1 MSSQRASIDVY
12 VALGEK
18 RLDITALLP
27 LCQPISSNRV
37 LSRCALLSHQCVCI
51 KVLCLPLP
59 KLTIVEYQTW
69 LGVMEKLLVL
79 MMMLASSCCAHTVDL
94 SGKVFVFPGA
104 TAKDHVE
111 LKTPK
116 TSFSAVTV
124 CLRFLTDLS
133 RNYVLF
139 SLATPTI
146 SNDFVIFKLKQDNT
160 IRIHARNGG
169 TDFLSLSFPANSWHT
184 LCVTWNSV
192 NGISQLW
199 LDGKPTIKR
208 FIHSGQ
214 PISGKPSVVLGQEQ
228 DKFGG
233 GFDVSQSFIGMI
245 SRLHMWDYVLSP
257 YEIRRYER
265 DTNFTPGT
273 VFNWRA
279 LDFEI
284 TGKVLVEDEVV

>member
-1 MSSQRASIDVY
+1 M
-12 VALGEK
+12 
-18 RLDITALLP
+18 
-27 LCQPISSNRV
+27 
-37 LSRCALLSHQCVCI
+37 
-51 KVLCLPLP
+51 P
-59 KLTIVEYQTW
+59 KLNIVDYHTW
-69 LGVMEKLLVL
+69 LIVMEKLLVL
-79 MMMLASSCCAHTVDL
+79 MVMLATCCAHNITVDL

-104 TAKDHVE
+104 TTNDHVN
-111 LKTPK
+111 LMTSKTP
-116 TSFSAVTV
+116 FSAVTV
-124 CLRFLTDLS
+124 CLRFLTDLR
-133 RNYVLF
+133 RNYALF

-146 SNDFVIFKLKQDNT
+146 SNDFLIFKPNKDNV

-169 TDFLSLSFPANSWHT
+169 ADFLSVSFPPNSWHT

-214 PISGKPSVVLGQEQ
+214 PISGKPSVILGQEQ
-228 DKFGG
+228 DKYGG

-257 YEIRRYER
+257 YEIRRYEQ
-265 DTNFTPGT
+265 DTNFTPGN

-279 LDFEI
+279 LDFEVV
-284 TGKVLVEDEVV
+284 GKVLVEDEVILKHEITLCKVDSPTFCQRTN